1 MKASHFIYA
10 LENTED
16 AATGAEQ
23 TCEFSLSSLFLLDA
37 RTGYGLEIH
46 DVLL

>member
-10 LENTED
+10 SENTED
-16 AATGAEQ
+16 VATGAEQ
-23 TCEFSLSSLFLLDA
+23 TCGFSLSSLFLLDV
-37 RTGYGLEIH
+37 RTGFGLEIR